1 MAVKE
6 NELTKKL
13 SDTHDEDWWF
23 RMVDALGNSKD
34 MLKSLLRLD
43 PSQIE
48 GLVSALASLSTIPV
62 IKSQTAYIKTDGTIN
77 GSGTELKMLTNEAG
91 LNAAFDGFYSV
102 VTPFLVADLGYIK
115 NVIAFDNSVKGQ
127 GAVTPSVRTMSRQL
141 IFSTLGI
148 LYREYSS
155 STWGVPI
162 FMGGTND
169 NFVTT
174 YSALSSLATANKL
187 TPGTL
192 YKITDH
198 GNDNGIIIQAAT
210 SSTFKPDG
218 IRLGLVPAHYI
229 AGTYST
235 VAWLGVWR
243 LSIGDGGVAAGNK
256 AVYMGRVWT
265 NLTGNIGTVHA
276 DPDLWALDATNWALS
291 TDSADYV
298 QEVFGCTYRL
308 VSNLPATYPKGYI
321 SKQWDSRGNSFGIE
335 IEPATLFLVD
345 YNDWGN
351 AFVWGNKLK
360 SCRNNI
366 CIDANSMIHDNFGGG
381 DIHTVSGSH
390 VYENE
395 LKDFDNNIQLIT
407 GTTAVIYKNVLT
419 NDADI
424 QYLTGASNIAF
435 NKIGGDIKGD
445 SVVYCTAVVTNSV
458 IDLGGLIKDCITVAI
473 SNSKIYGTVDGNKT
487 TSAYTFAR
495 CTIGQAADITNNDSL
510 NFADTTIESYAYIY
524 SNPSLVFTRCKIGSS
539 IAMHGNTDVQMTDTE
554 MKSGAEYSLKTMTGF
569 SMSNSV
575 LDSVDV
581 SVQTIGANIS
591 IRQSK
596 GKICASVSRIAGS
609 FTVPTGA
616 YSALTVAMG
625 MTPTTTRSNG
635 VTVSGLTLIA
645 QYAGW
650 HKVKLNMSLLCSIG
664 KQIEANIHVGATLKA
679 GLYDKAYFEAEECR
693 KLLIDD
699 SVLLAVGDVVSVKY
713 RHADGGTLTYQHLA
727 STFSLEYDN

>member
-366 CIDANSMIHDNFGGG
+366 CGVGQEIYNNNGNGDIHDNSAL
-381 DIHTVSGSH
+381 I
-390 VYENE
+390 YENTLTDE
-395 LKDFDNNIQLIT
+395 NNNIRFNSY
-407 GTTAVIYKNVLT
+407 GNVLKNT
-419 NDADI
+419 LLGDADI
-424 QYLTGASNIAF
+424 DNNSNASV
-435 NKIGGDIKGD
+435 GYCTVCGDIKNNSYCYIQYTKVGFNGKIKGCTDFTYYD
-445 SVVYCTAVVTNSV
+445 SVVDGIFENNSGISVFNSIITRIAIYKGKTASSATINNSILVSNNSITEIISENVTASE
-458 IDLGGLIKDCITVAI
+458 
-473 SNSKIYGTVDGNKT
+473 
-487 TSAYTFAR
+487 
-495 CTIGQAADITNNDSL
+495 SL
-510 NFADTTIESYAYIY
+510 NNIIAESYFEQGEFDIANGSSYSYPYNEDVGSRIDVCANGISVGGTTIADT
-524 SNPSLVFTRCKIGSS
+524 
-539 IAMHGNTDVQMTDTE
+539 
-554 MKSGAEYSLKTMTGF
+554 
-569 SMSNSV
+569 
-575 LDSVDV
+575 
-581 SVQTIGANIS
+581 
-591 IRQSK
+591 
-596 GKICASVSRIAGS
+596 S
-609 FTVPTGA
+609 FTCK
-616 YSALTVAMG
+616 
-625 MTPTTTRSNG
+625 
-635 VTVSGLTLIA
+635 
-645 QYAGW
+645 YAGW
-650 HKVKLNMSLLCSIG
+650 YKPKAVLSATSSLECNLSILCHVNGSTAKGNVFAKIG
-664 KQIEANIHVGATLKA
+664 FSTSGGFIQAV
-679 GLYDKAYFEAEECR
+679 AEGR
-693 KLLIDD
+693 
-699 SVLLAVGDVVSVKY
+699 VLLAVGDIVTFKFKHDYASSVTITGQVDY
-713 RHADGGTLTYQHLA
+713 T
-727 STFSLEYDN
+727 LEYDN